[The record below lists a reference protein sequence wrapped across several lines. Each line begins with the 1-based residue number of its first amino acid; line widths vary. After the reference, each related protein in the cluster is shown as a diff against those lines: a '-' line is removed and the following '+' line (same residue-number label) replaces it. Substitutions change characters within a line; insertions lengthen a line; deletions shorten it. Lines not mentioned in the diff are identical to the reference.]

1 MVEEFLLSN
10 ECSVV
15 KIRYDLASI
24 KRRNNFIRTKLR
36 QDNETAEIYGF
47 TTTTLQALR
56 WTDRDIFAISFT

>member
-47 TTTTLQALR
+47 TASILQALR
-56 WTDRDIFAISFT
+56 WADRDIFAISFA